1 MSFSVL
7 VSFIVEF
14 LKEKNIDYK
23 IENANVVSFKYRGF
37 NTIFSEKDKIYYI
50 ITIPN
55 LYKVEDDKRS
65 KVFEIINEY
74 NIKSPF
80 VQFYITD
87 DNKVNSKIE
96 FMTTSLFNNDT
107 TYSTLVNILIDR
119 SDMFRER
126 IKGI

>member
-1 MSFSVL
+1 
-7 VSFIVEF
+7 
-14 LKEKNIDYK
+14 
-23 IENANVVSFKYRGF
+23 
-37 NTIFSEKDKIYYI
+37 
-50 ITIPN
+50 
-55 LYKVEDDKRS
+55 
-65 KVFEIINEY
+65 
-74 NIKSPF
+74 

>member
-1 MSFSVL
+1 M
-7 VSFIVEF
+7 E
-14 LKEKNIDYK
+14 EDYK
-23 IENANVVSFKYRGF
+23 TTDLGSSNEQYRGF